1 MLIDPK
7 SNVPIFRQIVDQIR
21 DAIDA
26 GVYRPGEALPSLR
39 ALALEVR
46 VNPNTVQRAYEELD
60 REGVVESR
68 RGLGVFVRDR
78 GAATARNG
86 AERRASSN
94 FTAAISAA
102 LAAGVTPTRVR
113 ELFES
118 ALGTGLKRA
127 RKVR

>member
-1 MLIDPK
+1 VLIDPK
-7 SNVPIFRQIVDQIR
+7 SNVPIFRQIVEQIR

-26 GVYRPGEALPSLR
+26 GVYRPGESLPSLR
-39 ALALEVR
+39 ALALEIR

-78 GAATARNG
+78 GAASVRNA
-86 AERRASSN
+86 AEKRA
-94 FTAAISAA
+94 AASLSETIANA
-102 LAAGVTPTRVR
+102 LSAGVTPTRVR

-118 ALGTGLKRA
+118 ALQGGLKRA